1 LQMPDV
7 SVEEINAALQE
18 IDAEE
23 LASPIQ
29 ANFKEICLDLAPPG
43 GDSAN
48 AHYRLMS
55 AYSHPSEFLLGQ
67 YINFGDAE
75 GASVLDA
82 VGVRDEPNY
91 PPLWSW
97 ARQALTSLMWAGQA
111 VDFADP
117 RHERRSQLQAVE
129 RLLGVDRILQP
140 SDRVLR
146 RHSQN

>member
-1 LQMPDV
+1 VIQVEQATTSFFARSMYDKGRTIQAIPSLQIPDV

-75 GASVLDA
+75 GASVSDA

-91 PPLWSW
+91 PPLWS
-97 ARQALTSLMWAGQA
+97 
-111 VDFADP
+111 
-117 RHERRSQLQAVE
+117 
-129 RLLGVDRILQP
+129 
-140 SDRVLR
+140 
-146 RHSQN
+146 

>member
-1 LQMPDV
+1 
-7 SVEEINAALQE
+7 
-18 IDAEE
+18 

-75 GASVLDA
+75 G
-82 VGVRDEPNY
+82 
-91 PPLWSW
+91 
-97 ARQALTSLMWAGQA
+97 
-111 VDFADP
+111 
-117 RHERRSQLQAVE
+117 
-129 RLLGVDRILQP
+129 RLG
-140 SDRVLR
+140 LR
-146 RHSQN
+146 RRGRPRRAELPAIVVLST